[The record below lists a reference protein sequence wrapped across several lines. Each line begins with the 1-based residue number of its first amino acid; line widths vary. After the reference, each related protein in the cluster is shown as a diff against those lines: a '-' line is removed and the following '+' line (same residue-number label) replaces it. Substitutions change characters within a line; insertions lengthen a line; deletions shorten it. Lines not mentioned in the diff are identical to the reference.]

1 MCFKWTSLN
10 SSGHRDT
17 IHVKW
22 KFSPQ
27 QLSKMQ
33 PTQNLKWKVS
43 SQRVGRSYQILKFT
57 SMLTETLS
65 LSSASL
71 NARWWWKRER
81 EIERSNTTFS
91 IPVHTTLLLSIK
103 TIRGT
108 GFETSTKKERKN
120 KVWEI
125 ESKEPRMDEENVYT
139 WGKMS
144 KWIET
149 FIKYL

>member
-1 MCFKWTSLN
+1 MNQSQQFGPSRYN
-10 SSGHRDT
+10 SRE
-17 IHVKW
+17 VKVFSTATQQNAANTKSQVEG
-22 KFSPQ
+22 KFSACWKI
-27 QLSKMQ
+27 LSDSEVHFDAHRNFI
-33 PTQNLKWKVS
+33 P
-43 SQRVGRSYQILKFT
+43 FECFFEC
-57 SMLTETLS
+57 SMMV
-65 LSSASL
+65 
-71 NARWWWKRER
+71 KKR